1 MLSSIKNSKFPKNIK
16 ENIAFVIDINLLS
29 LTLFITIHKI
39 ERVAHAMVYLST
51 LLKKTVC

>member
-1 MLSSIKNSKFPKNIK
+1 MLKIPDSQRIQNKI
-16 ENIAFVIDINLLS
+16 IADVININLLS